1 MIAYYVHWHYP
12 STADNELFYG
22 GKDDDKL
29 FHHRENAETYAK
41 NKIDEWDK
49 ASTRFDYLGVQ
60 DDDFGLTPRERE
72 EYRRLCSLFDGDLPD
87 DYTIL
92 HKEIKFEDEL

>member
-12 STADNELFYG
+12 HTADNELFYG

-29 FHHRENAETYAK
+29 FHHKENAEKYAE

-49 ASTRFDYLGVQ
+49 ASARFDYLEIQ
-60 DDDFGLTPRERE
+60 DNAYGLRPEERE

-87 DYTIL
+87 DYTIC
-92 HKEIKFEDEL
+92 KREIKFEDEL

>member
-1 MIAYYVHWHYP
+1 MIAYYIHWHYP

-29 FHHRENAETYAK
+29 FHHKENAEKYAK
-41 NKIDEWDK
+41 DKMYEWNK
-49 ASTRFDYLGVQ
+49 ASARFDYLGIQ